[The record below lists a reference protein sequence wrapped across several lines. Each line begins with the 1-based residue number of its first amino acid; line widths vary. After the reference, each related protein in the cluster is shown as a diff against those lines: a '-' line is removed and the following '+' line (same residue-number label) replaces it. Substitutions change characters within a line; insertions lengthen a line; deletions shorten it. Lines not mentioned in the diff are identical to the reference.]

1 MSSVRRRGV
10 VGIRLREIFSIT
22 RAKRG
27 HKKRAVVQ
35 QRALTDYLFS
45 NIPLYT
51 NTPHRRIKQAEEGT
65 NRTSEG
71 EDNDGS
77 EINAGSSRVL
87 SAATSREEDDDSS
100 NNASSESK
108 SPGQSEEVYD
118 DNSNELKKK

>member
-1 MSSVRRRGV
+1 M
-10 VGIRLREIFSIT
+10 T
-22 RAKRG
+22 
-27 HKKRAVVQ
+27 Q
-35 QRALTDYLFS
+35 
-45 NIPLYT
+45 
-51 NTPHRRIKQAEEGT
+51 IKNGFLLLPQAEEGT

-108 SPGQSEEVYD
+108 SPGQRYVDSYL
-118 DNSNELKKK
+118 NFELDF

>member
-1 MSSVRRRGV
+1 MQPV
-10 VGIRLREIFSIT
+10 IL
-22 RAKRG
+22 KLN
-27 HKKRAVVQ
+27 Q
-35 QRALTDYLFS
+35 LF
-45 NIPLYT
+45 Y
-51 NTPHRRIKQAEEGT
+51 RQAEEGT

-108 SPGQSEEVYD
+108 SPGQRYVQYSRVLLLNY
-118 DNSNELKKK
+118 